1 MKSLYVQ
8 RQERLRG
15 VLKQARLAAGLTQQ
29 ELCKRLLR
37 NRMFV
42 SSVESGSRLLNVVE
56 FIEYA
61 EALDLDPKR
70 LLGRIL

>member
-1 MKSLYVQ
+1 VKSLYVI
-8 RQERLRG
+8 RQERLRA
-15 VLKQARLAAGLTQQ
+15 LLREARLAEGITQQ
-29 ELCKRLLR
+29 VLCKRLKR

-42 SSVESGSRLLNVVE
+42 SSVESGSRLLETVE

-61 EALDLDPKR
+61 EALGLDPQK

>member
-1 MKSLYVQ
+1 MKSLYVL
-8 RQERLRG
+8 RQERLRAI
-15 VLKQARLAAGLTQQ
+15 LKEARLAEGLTQQ
-29 ELCKRLLR
+29 VLCKRLKR

-61 EALDLDPKR
+61 EALGRDPQK
-70 LLGRIL
+70 LLGRVL